1 MIYESSF
8 EQFFA
13 NRILKIF
20 CLGCMVSGWKVYL
33 TNTSNINEAAFLSN
47 ISVTDC
53 REKCYEDENCQ
64 AFEAHCRPEHHVSHE
79 NYFIHK
85 FLLSF
90 FYYLRILTSNH
101 ICFVFKEHFKSNVG
115 TTQNHSKELLL

>member
-1 MIYESSF
+1 
-8 EQFFA
+8 
-13 NRILKIF
+13 
-20 CLGCMVSGWKVYL
+20 MVSGWKVYL

-90 FYYLRILTSNH
+90 DNF
-101 ICFVFKEHFKSNVG
+101 
-115 TTQNHSKELLL
+115 LLLENIDE